1 MVRRDFRTIRC
12 EVEDMVLQTVD
23 NTLGH
28 KFIARVSRPLAPN
41 GSGSHLQIYHML
53 ANVSD

>member
-1 MVRRDFRTIRC
+1 MVRRDFRSFRC

-28 KFIARVSRPLAPN
+28 EFIARVSRPLAPH

-53 ANVSD
+53 SNVRV